1 MNEVFVK
8 VSSKTKEAE
17 DICSY
22 ELTSVKDEPLPA
34 FTAGA
39 HIDVHMADGLVRQYS
54 LCNDPRETH
63 RYQIAVLRDPAS
75 RGGSHA
81 MHDKVSVGDVL
92 RISAP
97 RNHFGLSDA
106 PKALLLAGG
115 IGITPIL
122 CMAEELHAAGR
133 PFEMH
138 YSARTPERT
147 AFLSRI
153 GNAPFAGRI
162 QFHFD
167 SGEAGQKL
175 DLPAVLAGQP
185 ADTRLYVC
193 GPGGFINYVLDSAK
207 KAGWANERVHREFF
221 TAAAPDVAQVDA
233 PFEVKVASTGTVYLV
248 PTDRSIL
255 DVLLE
260 NGVEVEASCEAGV
273 CGTCLTHVLE
283 GVPDHRDVFMSDTEQ
298 AANDQVTICCSRAK
312 SALLVLDL

>member
-1 MNEVFVK
+1 LNEIFVK
-8 VSSKTKEAE
+8 VSNKTKEAE

-22 ELTSVKDEPLPA
+22 DLVNVDGEPLPA

-39 HIDVHMADGLVRQYS
+39 HIDVHITDDLVRQYS

-63 RYQIAVLRDPAS
+63 RYQIAVLRDPSS

-81 MHDKVSVGDVL
+81 MHDKVSVGDML

-106 PKALLLAGG
+106 PKTLLLAGG

-122 CMAEELHAAGR
+122 CMAEELQAADQ

-138 YSARTPERT
+138 YSARSPERT
-147 AFLSRI
+147 AFLSRLS
-153 GNAPFAGRI
+153 NAPFV
-162 QFHFD
+162 QHLQMHFD

-175 DLPAVLAGQP
+175 DLPAVLARQP
-185 ADTRLYVC
+185 FDTRLYVC
-193 GPGGFINYVLDSAK
+193 GPSGFITYVVDSAK
-207 KAGWANERVHREFF
+207 KAGWSDDRVHREFF
-221 TAAAPDVAQVDA
+221 GLAVHDAAQVDA

-248 PTDRSIL
+248 PTNRSML

-273 CGTCLTHVLE
+273 CGTCLTRVLE
-283 GVPDHRDVFMSDTEQ
+283 GVPDHRDVYMSDTEH
-298 AANDQVTICCSRAK
+298 AANDQVTVCCSRAK